1 MDILLKN
8 KVPTLTGRP
17 RFYSHNLCQIF
28 HDFKLR
34 VHYNNKPRDLFM
46 TKYEAPFAPG
56 RKLGV
61 REEVAVAAMAKEG
74 VLT

>member
-1 MDILLKN
+1 M
-8 KVPTLTGRP
+8 
-17 RFYSHNLCQIF
+17 
-28 HDFKLR
+28 
-34 VHYNNKPRDLFM
+34 M
-46 TKYEAPFAPG
+46 KYEASLAPG